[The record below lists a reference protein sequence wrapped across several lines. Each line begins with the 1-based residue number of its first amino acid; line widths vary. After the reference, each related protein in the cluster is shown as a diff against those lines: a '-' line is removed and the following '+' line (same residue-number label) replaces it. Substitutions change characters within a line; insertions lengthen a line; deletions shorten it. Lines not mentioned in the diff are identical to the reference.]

1 MTLLDH
7 TFIYESPPREQQMQA
22 LDHVRE
28 VYGIRR
34 IWFDEKA
41 HAMNVEYDAS
51 HLTVHDVA
59 ALLRTAGVALREN
72 SASQHEAVAVNR

>member
-59 ALLRTAGVALREN
+59 ALLRTARVALRES
-72 SASQHEAVAVNR
+72 SASQHEAVAVRR